1 MGLIPLRTGELL
13 RRAVQVLSRKLGN
26 RSVQRFSLVL
36 ELPANTSQ
44 RVKGYRRGLDIGQ
57 LHRSSA

>member
-44 RVKGYRRGLDIGQ
+44 RAKGYRRGLDIGQ
-57 LHRSSA
+57 LHRRSA